1 MWRHL
6 FTVQGLVVLHKLH
19 VLLIVVFL
27 CLYLISPLDIIP
39 EAVFGVLGLV
49 DDLVI
54 LLGVVAYVSVI
65 YRLHVTRGDV

>member
-1 MWRHL
+1 M
-6 FTVQGLVVLHKLH
+6 QGLVVLHKLH